1 MRQTHLKLSQW
12 VLLLAAMFTLSA
24 CETVVFDAL
33 EKVGYHKRDILI
45 DRIDSAQESQTEGQ
59 EQFKSALEQFKSVV
73 NFDGGDLE
81 VIYNQLNDEYEASV
95 DAADEI
101 HDRIESVESVAEA
114 LFDEWQGELDQYS
127 NANLRRDSERQ
138 LKDTRR
144 RYEKVLGAM
153 RRAERA
159 IEPVLASLKDNTL
172 YLKHN
177 LNARAIASL
186 KNELGTVDSDVNALL
201 SAMQQAINESNAFI
215 DELRGG

>member
-1 MRQTHLKLSQW
+1 MRHAKW
-12 VLLLAAMFTLSA
+12 IVLLTAVISLTA
-24 CETVVFDAL
+24 CETVVYDAL

-45 DRIDSAQESQTEGQ
+45 DRIDAAQASQTEGQ
-59 EQFKSALEQFKSVV
+59 EQFKSALDQFKSVI

-81 VIYNQLNDEYEASV
+81 VTYDQLNDEYEASV

-101 HDRIESVESVAEA
+101 HDRINSVENVADA
-114 LFDEWQGELDQYS
+114 LFDEWQDELEQYS
-127 NANLRRDSERQ
+127 NASLRRDSERQ

-144 RYEKVLGAM
+144 RYSKVLGAM
-153 RRAERA
+153 RRAENA
-159 IEPVLASLKDNTL
+159 IDPVLASLKDNTL

-186 KNELGTVDSDVNALL
+186 KNELSTVDNDVNALL
-201 SAMQQAINESNAFI
+201 TAMQQAINESNAFI

>member
-1 MRQTHLKLSQW
+1 
-12 VLLLAAMFTLSA
+12 LLTAVISLTA
-24 CETVVFDAL
+24 CETVVYDAL

-45 DRIDSAQESQTEGQ
+45 DRIDAAQASQTEGQ
-59 EQFKSALEQFKSVV
+59 EQFKSALEQFKSVI

-81 VIYNQLNDEYEASV
+81 VTYDLLNDEYEASV

-101 HDRIESVESVAEA
+101 HDRINSVENVADA
-114 LFDEWQGELDQYS
+114 LFDEWQDELEQYS
-127 NANLRRDSERQ
+127 NASLRRDSERQ

-144 RYEKVLGAM
+144 RYSKVLGAM
-153 RRAERA
+153 RRAENA
-159 IEPVLASLKDNTL
+159 IDPVLASLKDNTL

-186 KNELGTVDSDVNALL
+186 KNELGTVDNDVNALL
-201 SAMQQAINESNAFI
+201 TAMQQAINESNAFI

>member
-1 MRQTHLKLSQW
+1 MRHAKW
-12 VLLLAAMFTLSA
+12 IVLLTAVISLTA
-24 CETVVFDAL
+24 CETVVYDAL

-45 DRIDSAQESQTEGQ
+45 DRIDAAQGSQTEGQ
-59 EQFKSALEQFKSVV
+59 EQFKSALEQFKSVI

-81 VIYNQLNDEYEASV
+81 VTYDLLNDEYEASV

-101 HDRIESVESVAEA
+101 HDRINSVENVADA
-114 LFDEWQGELDQYS
+114 LFDEWQDELEQYS
-127 NANLRRDSERQ
+127 NASLRRDSERQ

-144 RYEKVLGAM
+144 RYSKVLGAM
-153 RRAERA
+153 RRAENA
-159 IEPVLASLKDNTL
+159 IDPVLASLKDNTL

-186 KNELGTVDSDVNALL
+186 KNELGTVDNDVNALL
-201 SAMQQAINESNAFI
+201 TAMQQAINESNAFI